1 MRKDPAAPPTP
12 LFQRRDY
19 CIILGAVNR
28 IDRLVAI
35 LIYMQ
40 GRRVTRAE
48 DIAEEFAT
56 SIRTVYRDIAA
67 LAEAG
72 VPIVGEAGVGYS
84 IMKGYHLPPVHFT
97 TEEATA
103 LITAS
108 MLVDRF
114 ADSSLT
120 WSMTSALA
128 KIRAVLPPDRQDHIA
143 RLESRMSLPS
153 LPTGPQRTQSASLF
167 VIQKALADRTVLR
180 ISYRGSGA
188 IEPLKREI
196 EPLGLTYYGD
206 RWHLIAWCRV
216 RQDYRDFR
224 TDRIQAITPLLEQF
238 GPHDRFSLTDFLG
251 RWDDQQERVNG
262 SIQVDPIAAERI
274 RKEAPFK
281 IVSEERNE
289 QGVTF
294 AIEGGRWNWY
304 VGWLLSFGDHLRV
317 IEPDDLRTLLCEMAQ
332 ATANH
337 HSRSPANS

>member
-1 MRKDPAAPPTP
+1 M
-12 LFQRRDY
+12 
-19 CIILGAVNR
+19 NR

-48 DIAEEFAT
+48 DIADEFAT

-67 LAEAG
+67 LGEAG

-84 IMKGYHLPPVHFT
+84 IMRGYYLPPVHFT

-103 LITAS
+103 LVTAG
-108 MLVDRF
+108 MLMDRF
-114 ADSSLT
+114 ADSSLMS
-120 WSMTSALA
+120 SMDSALA
-128 KIRAVLPPDRQDHIA
+128 KIRAVLPPDHQDHVA
-143 RLESRMSLPS
+143 RLERSMSLPS
-153 LPTGPQRTQSASLF
+153 TVRQSQSANLF

-180 ISYRGSGA
+180 ISYRGAGA
-188 IEPLKREI
+188 AQASRREI

-206 RWHLIAWCRV
+206 RWHLIAWCRA

-224 TDRIQAITPLLEQF
+224 TDRIQSITPLLEQF
-238 GPHDRFSLTDFLG
+238 GPHDGFSLADFLG
-251 RWDDQQERVNG
+251 RWDDQPERVNG

-281 IVSEERNE
+281 ILSEERNE

-317 IEPDDLRTLLCEMAQ
+317 IEPDDLRTLLSETAQ
-332 ATANH
+332 ATADH
-337 HSRSPANS
+337 HRSGSETTMNTSDADAR

>member
-1 MRKDPAAPPTP
+1 
-12 LFQRRDY
+12 
-19 CIILGAVNR
+19 VNR

-48 DIAEEFAT
+48 DIADEFAT

-67 LAEAG
+67 LGEAG
-72 VPIVGEAGVGYS
+72 VPVVGEAGVGYS
-84 IMKGYHLPPVHFT
+84 IMRGYHLPPVHFT

-103 LITAS
+103 LMTAS
-108 MLVDRF
+108 MLMDRF
-114 ADSSLT
+114 ADSSLMR
-120 WSMTSALA
+120 SMSSALA

-153 LPTGPQRTQSASLF
+153 TAPPSQPANLF
-167 VIQKALADRTVLR
+167 LIQKALADRTVLR

-188 IEPLKREI
+188 AEPLRREI

-224 TDRIQAITPLLEQF
+224 TDRIQAMSSLAEQF
-238 GPHDRFSLTDFLG
+238 GAHDRFSLTDFLG
-251 RWDDQQERVNG
+251 RWDDPSQRVNG
-262 SIQVDPIAAERI
+262 LIRVDPFAAERI

-281 IVSEERNE
+281 ILHEERNE

-294 AIEGGRWNWY
+294 AIEGGKWEWY
-304 VGWLLSFGDHLRV
+304 IGWFLSFGNHLTV
-317 IEPDDLRTLLCEMAQ
+317 VEPDDLRMLVCQTAQ
-332 ATANH
+332 STANH
-337 HSRSPANS
+337 HGTTAQTDTPNG

>member
-1 MRKDPAAPPTP
+1 
-12 LFQRRDY
+12 
-19 CIILGAVNR
+19 VNR

-35 LIYMQ
+35 LIYME

-48 DIAEEFAT
+48 DIADEFAT

-84 IMKGYHLPPVHFT
+84 IMRGYHLPPVHFT

-103 LITAS
+103 LVTAG
-108 MLVDRF
+108 MLMDRF
-114 ADSSLT
+114 ADSSLMS
-120 WSMTSALA
+120 SMASALG
-128 KIRAVLPPDRQDHIA
+128 KIRAVLPPDRQDHVA
-143 RLESRMSLPS
+143 RLERRMSLRSTRQQNQP
-153 LPTGPQRTQSASLF
+153 ANLF
-167 VIQKALADRTVLR
+167 LIQKALADRTVLR

-188 IEPLKREI
+188 AEPLRREV

-224 TDRIQAITPLLEQF
+224 TDRIQAIGSSSEQF
-238 GPHDRFSLTDFLG
+238 GPHEDFSLNDFLR
-251 RWDDQQERVNG
+251 RWEDTAPSVTG
-262 SIQVDPIAAERI
+262 SIRVDPFAAERL

-281 IVSEERNE
+281 IIREERDE
-289 QGVTF
+289 KGITF
-294 AIEGGRWNWY
+294 AIEGGKWDWY
-304 VGWLLSFGDHLRV
+304 LGWLLSFGNRLV
-317 IEPDDLRTLLCEMAQ
+317 VVEPENLRTLLFETAQ

-337 HSRSPANS
+337 HSPHRS